1 MMTTPYTVNPPGQ
14 KIVILSANAVGKIS
28 FENKCPDIPLS
39 PLVEATYFSDS
50 DQIKVSAVV
59 FLDAAIANPSFDVFQ
74 DFQPYV
80 EGEPPV
86 KFYICYD
93 YKRTT
98 ATEFNAY
105 QVNFTLD
112 PAAVH
117 GIEISKIAEVE
128 TFLWDTDP
136 KASRGTVTNVQRN

>member
-14 KIVILSANAVGKIS
+14 KITIISVRPAGKIN

-39 PLVEATYFSDS
+39 PLVEATYFTESDEMR
-50 DQIKVSAVV
+50 ISAVV
-59 FLDAAIANPSFDVFQ
+59 FLDAAIVSPSFEVFQ
-74 DFQPYV
+74 ECQPYV

-86 KFYICYD
+86 KFYVCYD
-93 YKRTT
+93 HKRTM

-105 QVNFTLD
+105 QVNFSLD
-112 PAAVH
+112 PAAIH
-117 GIEISKIAEVE
+117 GIEVNKINEIE